1 MPSDARPK
9 PFSTFVVGSLPRP
22 QWVRDV
28 ILERK
33 AGALS
38 YEDADREL
46 DSAIPSA
53 IRLQER
59 AGLDYVSD
67 GEWRRESYVKVFAE
81 HVSGFEIDRLTHLI
95 GVLADPVVTGKL
107 KQTGDIAAGAAGF
120 LRRETNRKTI
130 VALPSPYILGWRMWR
145 DDLSSNAYA
154 TREDFMSACV
164 PILRAEIAKLAAA
177 GIDHIQI
184 DEPWLL
190 MMSDPEHRKR
200 LGVDDLAYEIDL
212 CVKTVNAV
220 LEGSDQVESS
230 MHLCHG
236 HFDRIRA
243 TEGGYEPIIEA
254 LGDINVGRF
263 AMEFAAPQSHGIE
276 ALSLFPAGKTLGL
289 GVIDHCD
296 PNVETPD
303 LVVERAEAA
312 LEYVDAEKLTINPD
326 CGFSPGAQNP
336 MDLDEAYAKLTAM
349 CDGAAVLRERHG
361 VPL

>member
-1 MPSDARPK
+1 MPTGPRPE

-28 ILERK
+28 IMDRK
-33 AGALS
+33 AGRISFEA
-38 YEDADREL
+38 ADVEL
-46 DSAIPSA
+46 DAAVPSA
-53 IRLQER
+53 VRLQER

-67 GEWRRESYVKVFAE
+67 GEWRRESYVKVFTE
-81 HVSGFEIDRLTHLI
+81 HVSGFELDRMAQRI
-95 GVLADPVVTGKL
+95 GTLADPVVTRKIE
-107 KQTGDIAAGAAGF
+107 QTGDIAADAAGF
-120 LRRETNRKTI
+120 LRRETGRKTI
-130 VALPSPYILGWRMWR
+130 VAIPSPYILGWRMWR
-145 DDLSSNAYA
+145 DDLSSGAYP
-154 TREDFMSACV
+154 TREEFMQACV
-164 PILRAEIAKLAAA
+164 PILRDEIGKLVKT

-190 MMSDPEHRKR
+190 EMADPEHRAR

-212 CVKTVNAV
+212 CVRTVNAA
-220 LEGSDQVESS
+220 LDGSGGIETS

-263 AMEFAAPQSHGIE
+263 AMEFAAPQSHGIGS
-276 ALSLFPAGKTLGL
+276 LSLFPSGKVLGL

-296 PNVETPD
+296 PVVETPEV
-303 LVVERAEAA
+303 VVERVEAA
-312 LEYVDAEKLTINPD
+312 LRYVDAEYVTINPD
-326 CGFSPGAQNP
+326 CGFSPGTLNP

-349 CDGAAVLRERHG
+349 CEGAAIARERHG
-361 VPL
+361 GG

>member
-1 MPSDARPK
+1 MPLNPRPE

-28 ILERK
+28 IMDRK
-33 AGALS
+33 GGQIS
-38 YEDADREL
+38 YEAADREL
-46 DSAIPSA
+46 DSAVPSA

-59 AGLDYVSD
+59 AGLDYLSD
-67 GEWRRESYVKVFAE
+67 GEWRRESYVKVFTE
-81 HVSGFEIDRLTHLI
+81 HVSGFELDRMAQRI
-95 GVLADPVVTGKL
+95 GNLADPVVTDKIE
-107 KQTGDIAAGAAGF
+107 QTGDIAVDAAGF
-120 LRRETNRKTI
+120 LRRETDRKTI
-130 VALPSPYILGWRMWR
+130 VAVPSPYILGWRMWR
-145 DDLSSNAYA
+145 EDLSSGAYP
-154 TREDFMSACV
+154 TREEFMEACI
-164 PILRAEIAKLAAA
+164 PILRAEIAKLAAI

-190 MMSDPEHRKR
+190 EMADPNHRER

-212 CVKTVNAV
+212 CVRTVNAA
-220 LEGSDQVESS
+220 LEGSGGIETS

-276 ALSLFPAGKTLGL
+276 SLSLFPSGKVLGL

-296 PNVETPD
+296 SVVETPD
-303 LVVERAEAA
+303 VVVERAETA
-312 LEYVDAEKLTINPD
+312 LKYVDAKNMTINPD

-336 MDLDEAYAKLTAM
+336 MDLDEAYVKLTAM
-349 CDGAAVLRERHG
+349 CEGAAILRERHG
-361 VPL
+361 TG

>member
-1 MPSDARPK
+1 MPPGPRPE

-28 ILERK
+28 IMDRK
-33 AGALS
+33 ACRIS
-38 YEDADREL
+38 YEAADREL
-46 DSAIPSA
+46 DAAVPSA
-53 IRLQER
+53 VRLQER

-67 GEWRRESYVKVFAE
+67 GEWRRESYVKVFTE
-81 HVSGFEIDRLTHLI
+81 HVSGFDPDRMTHLI
-95 GVLADPVVTGKL
+95 GSLADPVVTTRIE
-107 KQTGDIAAGAAGF
+107 QTGDIAAGAAGF
-120 LRRETNRKTI
+120 LRRETRRKTI

-145 DDLSSNAYA
+145 ADLSSAAYPA
-154 TREDFMSACV
+154 REEFMQACV
-164 PILRAEIAKLAAA
+164 PILRAEIAKLATA

-190 MMSDPEHRKR
+190 MMGDPEHRER

-212 CVKTVNAV
+212 SVKTVNAA
-220 LEGSDQVESS
+220 LEGSGGIESS

-263 AMEFAAPQSHGIE
+263 AMAFAAPQSHGLE
-276 ALSLFPAGKTLGL
+276 SLSMFPSGKILGL

-296 PNVETPD
+296 PIVETPEV
-303 LVVERAEAA
+303 VVERAEAA
-312 LEYVDAEKLTINPD
+312 LKYVDAQNMTINPD

-349 CDGAAVLRERHG
+349 CEGAATLRKRHG
-361 VPL
+361 GE